1 MNVTVKQ
8 GKIVTILVSLAVP
21 LLVIILHYM
30 PKTWAEGIDLTP
42 LSLGHAVINGTTFV
56 LLIFGLIAIKRK
68 KVEVHRRIMWTC
80 LVLSV
85 LFLLSYVVYHS
96 GTESV
101 KFCKEGTI
109 RYVYYFIL
117 ITHILLS
124 GAIVPMVL
132 ITLFR
137 ALTERYDKHRK
148 LAKITFP
155 LWLYVALT
163 GVLVY
168 VFISPCY

>member
-1 MNVTVKQ
+1 MKVSVKQ
-8 GKIVTILVSLAVP
+8 GKIITILVSLAIP

-30 PKTWAEGIDLTP
+30 PKTWAEGKDLSFMP
-42 LSLGHAVINGTTFV
+42 LGHAIINGTTFV
-56 LLIFGLIAIKRK
+56 LLIFGLIAIKKK
-68 KVEVHRRIMWTC
+68 KVEIHRKIMWTC

-85 LFLLSYVVYHS
+85 MFLLSYVVYHS
-96 GTESV
+96 GAESV
-101 KFCKEGTI
+101 KFCKEGAV
-109 RYVYYFIL
+109 RYIYFFIL
-117 ITHILLS
+117 LTHILLS
-124 GAIVPMVL
+124 GAIVPLVL

-155 LWLYVALT
+155 IWLYVALT

-168 VFISPCY
+168 VLVAPCY